1 LIINYLLI
9 LLVH

>member
-1 LIINYLLI
+1 MLI